1 MTLDPE
7 TGLPKSMVHKQGD
20 RTITVTFGAYEVI
33 DGLRFEKEIQRSAG
47 DPRSGA
53 TIRFT
58 KTVIN
63 PPIDASLFTIE
74 PKKAVAANQ

>member
-1 MTLDPE
+1 MAPE

-20 RTITVTFGAYEVI
+20 RTITVTFGPYETV

-47 DPRSGA
+47 DHRSGA

-63 PPIDASLFTIE
+63 PPVEPSLFTIE
-74 PKKAVAANQ
+74 PKKAAAGE